1 MKRKLPES
9 PLYRIFRETPSE
21 ELKEFFA
28 PALRA
33 AKEEQKAIS
42 ARAKAI
48 RAARETPATS
58 IFEAC
63 CPGSTAEEISDQL
76 RPYLKKAWEDQQA
89 IRAGA
94 EAIRQE
100 EAPDPE
106 PGSSA

>member
-1 MKRKLPES
+1 MKRELSES
-9 PLYRIFRETPSE
+9 PLYRIFRETPPE

-33 AKEEQKAIS
+33 AKEDQKAIS

-48 RAARETPATS
+48 RAAR
-58 IFEAC
+58 
-63 CPGSTAEEISDQL
+63 
-76 RPYLKKAWEDQQA
+76 
-89 IRAGA
+89 A
-94 EAIRQE
+94 EAIRQK

>member
-33 AKEEQKAIS
+33 AKEDQKAIS

-48 RAARETPATS
+48 RAARETAATATS
-58 IFEAC
+58 ILQVV
-63 CPGSTAEEISDQL
+63 CPGLSADEISEL
-76 RPYLKKAWEDQQA
+76 LKPYLKKAWEDQQA
-89 IRAGA
+89 IHTRV
-94 EAIRQE
+94 E
-100 EAPDPE
+100 EKPDPE
-106 PGSSA
+106 PGPSA

>member
-1 MKRKLPES
+1 MKRDLPES
-9 PLYRIFRETPSE
+9 PLYRIFRETSPE

-33 AKEEQKAIS
+33 AKEDQKAIS

-48 RAARETPATS
+48 RAARETPSTS
-58 IFEAC
+58 IIEAC
-63 CPGSTAEEISDQL
+63 CPGSTADEISDQL

-89 IRAGA
+89 IHAGA

>member
-1 MKRKLPES
+1 VKRKLPES

-63 CPGSTAEEISDQL
+63 CPGS
-76 RPYLKKAWEDQQA
+76 
-89 IRAGA
+89 GA